1 MSHIIS
7 FFFISIMNWDFDLSK
22 YKSKQLEIQWI
33 YSGSLNGLQI
43 KDMFTIYLFT
53 TGILL
58 LFSTPV
64 FHNFLAISDPW
75 SIFPKVNARDLIW
88 PFTLNWHIPA
98 IFGILYAVFIGRKW
112 KVSIVNHLLKFE
124 NSKSWHLKVTD
135 RGTLYVKRRNYV
147 ESIINMQI
155 SELRVS
161 WT

>member
-1 MSHIIS
+1 
-7 FFFISIMNWDFDLSK
+7 MNLFRITKRPSK
-22 YKSKQLEIQWI
+22 ICL
-33 YSGSLNGLQI
+33 
-43 KDMFTIYLFT
+43 LFT
-53 TGILL
+53 CLL
-58 LFSTPV
+58 LEFFCYLVLPFSIIFWP
-64 FHNFLAISDPW
+64 DPW
-75 SIFPKVNARDLIW
+75 STILKVKGRDLIW
-88 PFTLNWHIPA
+88 PFTFNWHIPA